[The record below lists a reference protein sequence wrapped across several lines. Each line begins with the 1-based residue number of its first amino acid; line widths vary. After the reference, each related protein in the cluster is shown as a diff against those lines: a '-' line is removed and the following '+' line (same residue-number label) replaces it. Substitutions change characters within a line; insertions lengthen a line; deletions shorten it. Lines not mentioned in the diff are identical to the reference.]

1 MEEIYMMKLKG
12 SEGSL
17 TLFSENRYQLSEV
30 ARKSVWYDNGFVSF
44 HLKKVEDRTSVAL
57 EESKY
62 TDKLFIIGEK
72 AAFNVRYRMM
82 EEDCKNYPMLT
93 FGTICLDK
101 KFGLVQNCKHDL
113 VEGNVKLHDFY
124 YKWRDYAYT
133 ILSNKRRE
141 TLLKDLERLEKSFTH
156 TDIDLSVDR
165 DAFITDFI
173 KNN

>member
-17 TLFSENRYQLSEV
+17 ALLSENRYQLSEK
-30 ARKSVWYDNGFVSF
+30 ARKAIWYDDGFVSF
-44 HLKKVEDRTSVAL
+44 NLKKVEDRTSIAL

-62 TDKLFIIGEK
+62 IDKLFIIGGK
-72 AAFNVRYRMM
+72 TAFNVRYRRM

-101 KFGLVQNCKHDL
+101 KFGLVQNWNHCL
-113 VEGNVKLHDFY
+113 VEDNVKLRDFD
-124 YKWRDYAYT
+124 YKWKDYAYT
-133 ILSNKRRE
+133 ILSNKRIE

-156 TDIDLSVDR
+156 TDIGSDVDR
-165 DAFITDFI
+165 DTFITDFI